1 MANQTLKTR
10 INLKIDTLT
19 NWNNS
24 KLVLGKGEVAI
35 ATASSSAGT
44 GLTEPVCMI
53 KIGDGDHTFSGLD
66 WNFHAKAADVLTACK
81 TKDGLTAFINEVIA
95 NAGIASDDAMEAL
108 ANRVTA
114 TETGITTLNGTVE
127 TEGSIAHSIK
137 TAIDSL
143 NLGGTY
149 ATKTEVATAE
159 ANAKSYADEKAGA
172 AETAA
177 KTAASEALATAR
189 TAISAEIDAD
199 VATLETALDAR
210 LDVLEAIQHETFAT
224 KAEMEAETAV
234 RVAAEAK
241 VLSDAQAY
249 ADGIKSDLLGESET
263 LEGTYDTLKEI
274 AGWINTHEGETVV
287 ELTTAIADEA
297 TTRENADNA
306 LSDRIKAYEDVK
318 DTYATKTEVAT
329 AENAAKAHAETKAS
343 EAETNAKA
351 HAETKASEAEAA
363 AKSYADTKAGTAE
376 TNAKAHAETKASE
389 AEAAAKS
396 YADGLA
402 DNYATKAQG
411 DKADTALQSITAG
424 NGLKVSEKGTGVSQT
439 ISFDEECVFIFNCG
453 NAEN

>member
-19 NWNNS
+19 NWNDS

-53 KIGDGDHTFSGLD
+53 KIGDGEHTFSGLD

-81 TKDGLTAFINEVIA
+81 TKDGLTTFIQDVIA
-95 NAGIASDDAMEAL
+95 NSGIASDDAMKAL
-108 ANRVTA
+108 ADRVTA
-114 TETGITTLNGTVE
+114 TETSITTLNDTAE
-127 TEGSIAHSIK
+127 KEGSIAHSIK
-137 TAIDSL
+137 TAIDAL
-143 NLGGTY
+143 NLSGTY

-177 KTAASEALATAR
+177 KTAASEALAAAR
-189 TAISAEIDAD
+189 IEITAEIGTE
-199 VATLETALDAR
+199 VAALETALDAR
-210 LDVLEAIQHETFAT
+210 LDVLEGIQHETFAT

-249 ADGIKSDLLGESET
+249 ADEIKSDLLGESET

-274 AGWINTHEGETVV
+274 AGWINTHDGTTVV
-287 ELTTAIADEA
+287 NLTKAIADEA
-297 TTRENADNA
+297 TARETADNA
-306 LSDRIKAYEDVK
+306 LSDRIKNYEDAK
-318 DTYATKTEVAT
+318 DTYATKTEVT
-329 AENAAKAHAETKAS
+329 NAEAAAKSHAETKASEAETNAKTHAETKAS

-363 AKSYADTKAGTAE
+363 AKSYAD
-376 TNAKAHAETKASE
+376 
-389 AEAAAKS
+389 
-396 YADGLA
+396 GLA
-402 DNYATKAQG
+402 GNYATKAQG

-424 NGLKVSEKGTGVSQT
+424 NGLKISEKNNTTTQS
-439 ISFDEECVFIFNCG
+439 ISFDEECIFIFNCG